1 MLKRM
6 LLGIALVVALG
17 AWAADGASDMAVK
30 LFGKEDASK
39 RVSTGAVFID
49 GLFIKGPY
57 SVTREGNVILVNGRV
72 ASRFKVESAAEKA
85 KAAADA
91 AARAKA
97 ATDAAAAKQDP
108 AASGGDVSDTAGA
121 VIGSDA
127 TPTLPKGYASSE
139 SKGPSKFDEALSKRN
154 AGGAGLDARLAA
166 KKKAKELAEKSA
178 TGSFNSSATPQ
189 DPMALFEEAD
199 YTYTPPSK
207 PEPKAVPFIR
217 PASKASLKERL
228 AVATRPAEEKKPATP
243 TASTPRAD
251 AEDDSLATESFEGLT
266 DAEITEYT
274 KRFSTRRATIEKLL
288 DGDGLVLLASG
299 TSAAKV
305 EKRPVMWRFI
315 QSLESLLK
323 ASSASNLQS
332 QWGRTL
338 PRAYLQLIYDNR
350 DSNTREMK
358 TIILRVTREAKE
370 AKERANSRI

>member
-6 LLGIALVVALG
+6 LLGIALFAALG
-17 AWAADGASDMAVK
+17 AGATEGVSDMALK

-39 RVSTGAVFID
+39 RVATGAVFID

-57 SVTREGNVILVNGRV
+57 SVTREGNVILVNGRI

-127 TPTLPKGYASSE
+127 PPTLPKGSASSAN
-139 SKGPSKFDEALSKRN
+139 KGPSKFDEALSKRN

-178 TGSFNSSATPQ
+178 SGSFNTNATPQ

-199 YTYTPPSK
+199 FTYTPPSK

-243 TASTPRAD
+243 AASASRED
-251 AEDDSLATESFEGLT
+251 AEEDALATEIFEGLT
-266 DAEITEYT
+266 DAEIAEYT
-274 KRFSTRRATIEKLL
+274 KRFSARRATIEKLL
-288 DGDGLVLLASG
+288 EGDGLVLLASG

-305 EKRPVMWRFI
+305 EKRPVMWRFV
-315 QSLESLLK
+315 QSLEALLK
-323 ASSASNLQS
+323 ASSASNLQT
-332 QWGRTL
+332 QWARTL

-350 DSNTREMK
+350 DSNIRDMK

-370 AKERANSRI
+370 AKERANSRL